1 MRISEFSVIMSIACS
16 SLILFAAGF
25 LVSHVKRVRW
35 GFVLLILILGF
46 ARLVFPIEVSFAKEI
61 PIWKAYP
68 ELHVWIHRKWMG
80 NWSLASYLLLIWG
93 VGAVALFVCLINEIR
108 EYKEISQRA
117 IPVIEGDS
125 LYRICEKA
133 KEELE
138 YTKPVRLAVT
148 GELDTAMSIGFLTP
162 NVLVPKEMLA
172 YSETELKGVLKHE
185 IIHYLRRDVGK
196 QRVMFFLQVLFW
208 WNPVLYYLRNCV
220 ERMLELECDEHACRG
235 MSEEERKAYLKA
247 ITKVLRGEDKSQNK
261 LGLGWKKKFPIK
273 FYRRRFQ
280 EVLQPVKRLSNT
292 VTYFLALISLML
304 FCLSYSIIVQPGIM
318 PEEVKA
324 KTVEVNNLSD
334 KKEDKEFLIKLS
346 DGTYQYVSDMLGRK
360 ILTEDDVQNPPYADL
375 PVYYN
380 TGKGE

>member
-35 GFVLLILILGF
+35 GFVLLILVLGF
-46 ARLVFPIEVSFAKEI
+46 ARLVFPIEFHATKEI
-61 PIWKAYP
+61 RSWKIYP
-68 ELHVWIHRKWMG
+68 MLIQLVHKKLMG
-80 NWSLASYLLLIWG
+80 NWTLAGILLFIWG
-93 VGAVALFVCLINEIR
+93 VGAVIFFLRLLHEIK
-108 EYKEISQRA
+108 EFKEISQRA
-117 IPVIEGDS
+117 TPVIERDS
-125 LYRICEKA
+125 LYQICEKA
-133 KEELE
+133 KEELG
-138 YTKPVRLAVT
+138 YTKSVRLAVT
-148 GELDTAMSIGFLTP
+148 GELDTAVSIGFLTP

-196 QRVMFFLQVLFW
+196 QRVMLFLQVLFW
-208 WNPVLYYLRNCV
+208 WNPILYYLRNCV
-220 ERMLELECDEHACRG
+220 ENMLELECDEHACQG

-247 ITKVLRGEDKSQNK
+247 IAKALRGDDKSHRR

-280 EVLQPVKRLSNT
+280 EVLQPVKRLSNM
-292 VTYFLALISLML
+292 VTYLLAFVSLVL
-304 FCLSYSIIVQPGIM
+304 FCLSYSIIVQPGNM
-318 PEEVKA
+318 PEEA
-324 KTVEVNNLSD
+324 EYREVSQETFI
-334 KKEDKEFLIKLS
+334 KEKEEKEFLIKLS
-346 DGTYQYVSDMLGRK
+346 DGTYQYVSNMLVRK
-360 ILTEDDVQNPPYADL
+360 TLTENDVQKAPYADL